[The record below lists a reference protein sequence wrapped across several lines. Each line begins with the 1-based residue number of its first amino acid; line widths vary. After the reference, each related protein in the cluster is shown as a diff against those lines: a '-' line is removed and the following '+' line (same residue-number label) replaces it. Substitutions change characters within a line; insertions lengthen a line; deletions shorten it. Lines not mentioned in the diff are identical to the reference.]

1 MSSKDWKKACM
12 DEQTPLKRAIRIID
26 SAALQI
32 GLVTDAAGRLKGVVT
47 DGDIRRALLKPDTTW
62 DMPIRAVMNPNPAV
76 VKPAISPAQARARM
90 QKRSL
95 RHLPIVDDSGTLVG
109 LHTWD
114 ETVTQ
119 RKDNWVVLMAGG
131 FGTRLRPLTD
141 ETPKPLLPVGNKPI
155 LEHIL
160 ESFIEAGFYKFFIS
174 VHYKAEMIKRHFGD
188 GSEWGVQI
196 QYLEESEPL
205 GTAGCL
211 NLLPEKPDKPL
222 ILMNGDLLTKVDFE
236 RLLEFHESEQAFAT
250 LCVREYTQ
258 QVPYGVIDADGSRL
272 QQIVEKPVQRYFVNA
287 GIYVMSP
294 EFVRALPKGRSDV
307 PDHLQSAAELQRNVT
322 IFPIHEYWLDIGRMD
337 DFQRAQDE
345 YLRQFA

>member
-12 DEQTPLKRAIRIID
+12 DEQAPLKRAIRIID
-26 SAALQI
+26 DAALQI
-32 GLVTDAAGRLKGVVT
+32 GLVTDSAGRLKGVVT

-62 DMPIRAVMNPNPAV
+62 DMPISAVMNPNPAV
-76 VKPAISPAQARARM
+76 VKPTVSPTQARARM
-90 QKRSL
+90 QKLSL
-95 RHLPIVDDSGTLVG
+95 RHLPIVDSNGTLVG

-114 ETVTQ
+114 ETVTP

-160 ESFIEAGFYKFFIS
+160 ESFIDAGFYRFFIS

-188 GSEWGVQI
+188 GSKWGVEI
-196 QYLEESEPL
+196 EYLEEPKPL

-211 NLLPEKPDKPL
+211 NLLPEKPNEPL

-287 GIYVMSP
+287 GIYAMSP
-294 EFVRALPKGRSDV
+294 EFVRTLPPGRSDV
-307 PDHLQSAAELQRNVT
+307 PDHLQNAACLGRKVSV
-322 IFPIHEYWLDIGRMD
+322 FPIHEYWLDIGRMD